1 MINNI
6 STKLIIFLTAIF
18 LAVIPDLLSLNYN
31 LTNDAKITLRM
42 VIFMIFLWLTEVIP
56 ISITAL
62 VPVIIS
68 PFFFEIKSSE
78 ILSNYASPVVF
89 LILGGFIIAQGFE
102 KSNLHQRIALKTL
115 ILFGQTKQSTII
127 CVILSTAFFSM
138 WLSNTATCLLM
149 LPIVKNIIDNNFASN
164 NDAQYSKILILSI
177 AYASSIGGMATPIGT
192 IPNAILVGY
201 LKENSNIDIDFVDWF
216 KFSFPLVL
224 LLLTIMYLFLR
235 SRFHDE
241 KKKNG

>member
-1 MINNI
+1 MINN
-6 STKLIIFLTAIF
+6 TFKKLIFFLIAIV
-18 LAVIPDLLSLNYN
+18 LTVIPDLLNLNYN

-62 VPVIIS
+62 IPIIIS
-68 PFFFEIKSSE
+68 PFFVEIKSNE
-78 ILSNYASPVVF
+78 IISNYASPVVF

-127 CVILSTAFFSM
+127 CVIFSTAFFSM

-149 LPIVKNIIDNNFASN
+149 LPIVKNIIDNNLN
-164 NDAQYSKILILSI
+164 Y
-177 AYASSIGGMATPIGT
+177 
-192 IPNAILVGY
+192 
-201 LKENSNIDIDFVDWF
+201 
-216 KFSFPLVL
+216 
-224 LLLTIMYLFLR
+224 
-235 SRFHDE
+235 
-241 KKKNG
+241 